1 MSWNRKFAYNTQAD
15 PSHADLIL
23 AQHRI

>member
-1 MSWNRKFAYNTQAD
+1 MYWYSEFAYNTQAD